1 VRRTLGAAVVALL
14 LSACG
19 GGEQVDAAK
28 VLRDGAVAMSKL
40 KTVRATLKLT
50 KGTVSLQG
58 FSLVSARTAV
68 RLPADSD
75 TIYTVKQQGV
85 TIGLEVVIAGG
96 HVYLHVPFSNLQE
109 VTGPEAAAFPDMAK
123 LFDSRTGLPAVIPAG
138 SSPKY
143 VSTDQVAGAS
153 AYQVSTT
160 YTPEQVR
167 GLLAQLNSS
176 GPVAARVWVDT
187 TNHLIRKAVLAGAFG
202 DGGLDAAV
210 QVDISGFDS
219 AVTITSPSAASS
231 TR

>member
-1 VRRTLGAAVVALL
+1 APGGAWVGWLY
-14 LSACG
+14 SAWG
-19 GGEQVDAAK
+19 GGQQVDAAK
-28 VLRDGAVAMSKL
+28 APRDGAVAMSKL

-109 VTGPEAAAFPDMAK
+109 VTGPEAEAFPDMAK
-123 LFDSRTGLPAVIPAG
+123 LFDSTTGLPAVIPTG
-138 SSPKY
+138 LNPKY

-167 GLLAQLNSS
+167 SLLAQLN
-176 GPVAARVWVDT
+176 
-187 TNHLIRKAVLAGAFG
+187 
-202 DGGLDAAV
+202 
-210 QVDISGFDS
+210 
-219 AVTITSPSAASS
+219 
-231 TR
+231 